1 MRTISSDRL
10 GLVLFGK
17 GKRAILSQLLG
28 HPDRKFF
35 VRELARASHLSP
47 SSLTRDL
54 SSLTETGVILRTEDG
69 RQVYYQA
76 NTGSPVYPELRG
88 LVAKTFGIADVL
100 RNMLNPFAP
109 RIRIA
114 AIYGSVAPGTHVS
127 RSDVDLLIVGDVSTA
142 DLAKN
147 LIEAERTLGRSIS
160 PTIYPASEFAAAA
173 KNKPF
178 VKAILSKPMVL
189 VMGDENELK
198 RFRQGSAAK
207 PR

>member
-1 MRTISSDRL
+1 MRTTLPDRL

-17 GKRAILSQLLG
+17 GKRAILSRLMG

-54 SSLTETGVILRTEDG
+54 SSLTETGVILRTEEG

-76 NTGSPVYPELRG
+76 NPDSPVYPELRG

-100 RNMLNPFAP
+100 RNMLEPFAS

-114 AIYGSVAPGTHVS
+114 AIYGSVAKGTHIS
-127 RSDVDLLIVGDVSTA
+127 RSDVDLLLVGHVSTA
-142 DLAKN
+142 DIAES
-147 LIEAERTLGRSIS
+147 LIEAERVLGRSIS
-160 PTIYPASEFAAAA
+160 PTIYPPSEFERSRS
-173 KNKPF
+173 KPF
-178 VKAILSKPMVL
+178 VKAILEKPMVL
-189 VMGDENELK
+189 LMGDENECK
-198 RFRQGSAAK
+198 RIRQGSAAK
-207 PR
+207 SR